1 MFIQE
6 RENNRLKRLKM
17 AGKGKNMNKYTF
29 KNRNGE
35 TMERITKTAAKKEW
49 LSGARVYICACN
61 MNPASPWGVGAEI
74 CRKYVS
80 TVSDDDAPGYWES
93 LINEARFYN
102 CGREAGYYLAF
113 YKIS

>member
-1 MFIQE
+1 M
-6 RENNRLKRLKM
+6 K
-17 AGKGKNMNKYTF
+17 KYTF

-35 TMERITKTAAKKEW
+35 TMERITKTAAKKKW
-49 LSGARVYICACN
+49 LNGRRVYICACN
-61 MNPASPWGVGAEI
+61 LDPASPWGVGAEI
-74 CRKYVS
+74 CRKYVP
-80 TVSDDDAPGYWES
+80 TVSDDDAPGYWDS